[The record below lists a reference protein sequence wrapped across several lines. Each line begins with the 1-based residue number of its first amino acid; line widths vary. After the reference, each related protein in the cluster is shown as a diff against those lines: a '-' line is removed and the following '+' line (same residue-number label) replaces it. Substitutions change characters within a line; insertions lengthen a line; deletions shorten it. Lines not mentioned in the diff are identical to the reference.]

1 MLEYTVR
8 EGKLV
13 HMKTFQ
19 TEADALE
26 AAGLS
31 E

>member
-1 MLEYTVR
+1 VPERTVR
-8 EGKLV
+8 NEIALV
-13 HMKTFQ
+13 
-19 TEADALE
+19 EAGIAGLAALE